1 VALSPDDVGAFREQL
16 VAVATRRF
24 AEQGYAG
31 VTLRTLAAELGCSA
45 MTPYRYFRNKAEI
58 FAAVRTAAFA
68 RFAAAQEDAARVRDP
83 LERLRALGLAYLAF
97 ARADADGYRLMFELT
112 QPTDTALSEL
122 DEQALRA
129 WTPLREATARAIET
143 GALVG
148 DPDRLAHV
156 FWASLHG
163 AVALHL
169 AGKLTLGCDL
179 ETLTTA
185 IMDTLVCGAAA
196 PPHRPRPR
204 PRGNPRGNPRRN
216 P

>member
-1 VALSPDDVGAFREQL
+1 MARAALSPGAVGAFREHL
-16 VAVATRRF
+16 VGVATRRF

-31 VTLRTLAAELGCSA
+31 VTLRTLAAELGCSP

-68 RFAAAQEDAARVRDP
+68 RFAAAQEQAAAAAPDP
-83 LERLRALGLAYLAF
+83 LERLRALGLAYLDF
-97 ARADADGYRLMFELT
+97 AAADADGYRLMFELT
-112 QPTDTALSEL
+112 QPTDATPAEL
-122 DEQALRA
+122 DEQAVRA
-129 WTPLREATARAIET
+129 WTPLREATAAAIAAGVLT
-143 GALVG
+143 G

-156 FWASLHG
+156 FGASLHG

-185 IMDTLVCGAAA
+185 LMDTLVCGAAA
-196 PPHRPRPR
+196 PPSGSPAR
-204 PRGNPRGNPRRN
+204 PRGT
-216 P
+216 

>member
-1 VALSPDDVGAFREQL
+1 MARAALSPDAVGAFREHL

-31 VTLRTLAAELGCSA
+31 VTLRTLAAELGCSP

-68 RFAAAQEDAARVRDP
+68 RFAAAQEQAAAAAPDP
-83 LERLRALGLAYLAF
+83 LERLRALGLAYLHF
-97 ARADADGYRLMFELT
+97 AAADADGYRLMFELT
-112 QPTDTALSEL
+112 QPTAAPPPEL
-122 DEQALRA
+122 DEQAARA
-129 WTPLREATARAIET
+129 WTPLREATAAAIDAGVLT
-143 GALVG
+143 G

-179 ETLTTA
+179 VTLTTA
-185 IMDTLVCGAAA
+185 LMDTLVCGAAA
-196 PPHRPRPR
+196 PPSGSPVRPRR
-204 PRGNPRGNPRRN
+204 TA
-216 P
+216 

>member
-112 QPTDTALSEL
+112 QPTDTPHSEL

-129 WTPLREATARAIET
+129 WTPLREATAQAIAT
-143 GALVG
+143 GVLAG
-148 DPDRLAHV
+148 EPDQLAHV

>member
-1 VALSPDDVGAFREQL
+1 
-16 VAVATRRF
+16 
-24 AEQGYAG
+24 
-31 VTLRTLAAELGCSA
+31 

-112 QPTDTALSEL
+112 QPTDTTLAAL

-129 WTPLREATARAIET
+129 WTPLREATARAIEV
-143 GALVG
+143 GALAG

-179 ETLTTA
+179 ETLTTV

-196 PPHRPRPR
+196 PPRRPHTRPRRIP
-204 PRGNPRGNPRRN
+204 
-216 P
+216 

>member
-1 VALSPDDVGAFREQL
+1 MARAALSPDEVGAFREQF
-16 VAVATRRF
+16 VAAATRRF

-31 VTLRTLAAELGCSA
+31 LTLRTLAADLGCSP

-58 FAAVRTAAFA
+58 FAAVRAAAFA
-68 RFAAAQEDAARVRDP
+68 RFAEAQEETASATPDP
-83 LERLRALGLAYLAF
+83 LERLRALGLAYLRF
-97 ARADADGYRLMFELT
+97 AREDADGYRLMFELT
-112 QPTDTALSEL
+112 QPADVTLPEL
-122 DEQALRA
+122 DEQARRA
-129 WTPLREATARAIET
+129 WTPLREAAAAAVES
-143 GALVG
+143 GVLAG

-185 IMDTLVCGAAA
+185 TMDTLVYGAAA
-196 PPHRPRPR
+196 PTAGSSPRPR
-204 PRGNPRGNPRRN
+204 RKS
-216 P
+216 